1 MPVVTSYRTVNP
13 TPHAARSSSNVDRDS
28 KELEM
33 TKSMKTMMITAAL
46 SGLLGSAAAQTTP
59 QFGYKTTTQ
68 SRLLQSSMQD
78 QNDKDRERAM
88 M

>member
-1 MPVVTSYRTVNP
+1 
-13 TPHAARSSSNVDRDS
+13 
-28 KELEM
+28 M

-68 SRLLQSSMQD
+68 SRLLKSSL
-78 QNDKDRERAM
+78 
-88 M
+88 

>member
-1 MPVVTSYRTVNP
+1 
-13 TPHAARSSSNVDRDS
+13 VDRDS